1 MKMFVCVCVCGEVV
15 VVVGGYAV
23 TDKVEKGTAFGTFG
37 QATVRLLVEYGA
49 CGSYIPFQL
58 HYFHI
63 L

>member
-1 MKMFVCVCVCGEVV
+1 MKAFLCVCGEVIVV

-23 TDKVEKGTAFGTFG
+23 TDKMEKSTAFGTFW
-37 QATVRLLVEYGA
+37 QATIPLLVEFGA